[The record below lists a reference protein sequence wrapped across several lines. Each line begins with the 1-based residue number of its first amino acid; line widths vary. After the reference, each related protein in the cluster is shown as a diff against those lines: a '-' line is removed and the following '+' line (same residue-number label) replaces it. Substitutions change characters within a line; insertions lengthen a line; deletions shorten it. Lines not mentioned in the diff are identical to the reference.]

1 MKNRTPTHSRA
12 ARPAEPRRMTMR
24 LYPNGSAICYDAP
37 PPPSAGAIDLPVL
50 VLPAD
55 PASLAAYR
63 EAVARA
69 IDEVLCPEGCDP
81 EERAQI
87 NQAADAAMAA
97 LGLGRK
103 TK

>member
-1 MKNRTPTHSRA
+1 
-12 ARPAEPRRMTMR
+12 MR

-69 IDEVLCPEGCDP
+69 IHHSDWPFSSFTRESGEVQEQY
-81 EERAQI
+81 RR
-87 NQAADAAMAA
+87 NADAAMAA
-97 LGLGRK
+97 LGLGK
-103 TK
+103 GK